1 MGWSLKLFDAG
12 GRAVRI
18 HHFFL
23 LLVWAAAIYG
33 VYGGL
38 QPALAGILFVTATLA
53 CVIAQEFARDHLA
66 FQAMKNASFDR
77 AFKRLRG
84 SGSDAV
90 GGVDGRNRVVKMTAE
105 LVVIESARSKPIHQA
120 CSTTAATRARTRGAS

>member
-38 QPALAGILFVTATLA
+38 QPELAGILFVTATLA
-53 CVIAQEFARDHLA
+53 CVIAQDFARDHLA
-66 FQAMKNASFDR
+66 FQAMKNAPFDR
-77 AFKRLRG
+77 ALRG

-105 LVVIESARSKPIHQA
+105 LVVIESARSKPSHQA